1 MEIRNSTNGYTEE
14 STASEE
20 YNFDNHVSLES
31 IWDVILPFER
41 RHLWLQKDKLK
52 SIKYDEKEVILA
64 DYFFKHKRD
73 DYILD

>member
-41 RHLWLQKDKLK
+41 RHL
-52 SIKYDEKEVILA
+52 
-64 DYFFKHKRD
+64 
-73 DYILD
+73 